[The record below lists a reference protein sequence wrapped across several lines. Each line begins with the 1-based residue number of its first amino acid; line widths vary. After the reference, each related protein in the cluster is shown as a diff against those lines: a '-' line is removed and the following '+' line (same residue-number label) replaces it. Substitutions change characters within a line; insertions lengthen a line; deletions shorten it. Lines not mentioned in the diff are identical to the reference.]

1 MNKSEMTSTVQQFP
15 IYSIDVGV
23 HKGIPFYN
31 VATYHTNNNKQTTPM
46 QHKSLSNNSYDQAS
60 SAEDQPTSSSTE
72 GKQKRS
78 RTAFTRTQ
86 ILELECEFQKNV
98 YLYRTRRIEIAKRLS
113 LRERQVKI
121 WFQNRRMK
129 QKKDSKR
136 SPYNERLT
144 VKDSQTL
151 SEQLAHRGIVQR
163 LMSYSM
169 DPAVRRQQNFRSAS
183 CNINT
188 LNPAKSTNIAKPKT
202 QITYT
207 ERASAIPPSIP
218 SPDLAE
224 ILQQLNQST
233 GMTLSTSTNEVVA
246 NPALPPNTQNLA
258 RVDDCTGDNKI
269 VSSEPMLCE
278 NISVAWSA
286 TAQSISTPK
295 PSMNLS
301 WCEPLNWLL
310 AESIEY

>member
-1 MNKSEMTSTVQQFP
+1 MTTSVQQFP
-15 IYSIDVGV
+15 TYSIEVGV

-31 VATYHTNNNKQTTPM
+31 VSPYHTNNNKQTTSM
-46 QHKSLSNNSYDQAS
+46 QHKSLSSNPYDQAS
-60 SAEDQPTSSSTE
+60 SAEDQSTSSSTAN
-72 GKQKRS
+72 KHKRS
-78 RTAFTRTQ
+78 RTAFTRSQ

-98 YLYRTRRIEIAKRLS
+98 YLYRTRRIEIARRLS

-136 SPYNERLT
+136 SSFNERLT

-169 DPAVRRQQNFRSAS
+169 DPAVRRQQNFGSS
-183 CNINT
+183 HCNINT
-188 LNPAKSTNIAKPKT
+188 FNPVKSKNIAKSAT
-202 QITYT
+202 QNTFT
-207 ERASAIPPSIP
+207 ANASAIPPSIP

-233 GMTLSTSTNEVVA
+233 GFTQSGTTNEIVA
-246 NPALPPNTQNLA
+246 NPALPLHTPEPLRA
-258 RVDDCTGDNKI
+258 VDCTGASK
-269 VSSEPMLCE
+269 VMSAEPMHCE

-286 TAQSISTPK
+286 TPQSISSPK

-310 AESIEY
+310 AESSEY